1 MGDERAMSGSGPE
14 RHVVLVRHAKSAWPH
29 GVPDHERPLAG
40 KGRRNAQA
48 AGAWFAS
55 EGPRPQL
62 VLCSDATR
70 ARHTWEI
77 IAASIKGDPPTVRL
91 VPELYGAGP
100 IDVLDQLHRVP
111 AAVSV
116 VVVVGHQPTL
126 GDTAVLLSGRGS
138 HQRGL
143 DQIRAK
149 FPTNGVAV
157 LRFRGRWED
166 LTARGAVLET
176 FAVPRAS

>member
-1 MGDERAMSGSGPE
+1 MRPAEGPE
-14 RHVVLVRHAKSAWPH
+14 RHVVLLRHAKSAWPH

-48 AGAWFAS
+48 TGEWFAA

-77 IAASIKGDPPTVRL
+77 IAAALSGDPPV
-91 VPELYGAGP
+91 VKVEPALYDADAC
-100 IDVLDQLHRVP
+100 DVLDLLHDVP
-111 AAVSV
+111 DSMAV

-126 GDTAVLLSGRGS
+126 GDAAVLLAGAGS
-138 HQRGL
+138 DRNALQRL
-143 DQIRAK
+143 RTK

-166 LTARGAVLET
+166 LDAHNASLET
-176 FAVPRAS
+176 FEVPRSQ

>member
-1 MGDERAMSGSGPE
+1 MSSASGPE

-48 AGAWFAS
+48 TGEWFAA

-62 VLCSDATR
+62 VLCSDAMR

-77 IAASIKGDPPTVRL
+77 IGATLVGDPPPVRL
-91 VPELYGAGP
+91 APTLYGADP
-100 IDVLDQLHRVP
+100 QDVIRLLHEVP
-111 AAVSV
+111 REVYAA
-116 VVVVGHQPTL
+116 VVVGHQPTL
-126 GDTAVLLSGRGS
+126 GRTALLLAGPGS
-138 HQRGL
+138 DPGALER
-143 DQIRAK
+143 IRIK

-166 LTARGAVLET
+166 LDAGRAVLET

>member
-1 MGDERAMSGSGPE
+1 MTALGSER
-14 RHVVLVRHAKSAWPH
+14 RVVLVRHAKSAWPH

-48 AGAWFAS
+48 TGKWFAT

-62 VLCSDATR
+62 VLCSDAVR

-77 IAASIKGDPPTVRL
+77 IAGSISGAMPGPGPQVCL
-91 VPELYGAGP
+91 QPELYGADP
-100 IDVLDQLHRVP
+100 QDVLDLLHPVEDS
-111 AAVSV
+111 VSV

-126 GDTAVLLSGRGS
+126 SETVLLLAGKGSDRG
-138 HQRGL
+138 GL
-143 DQIRAK
+143 ARLRAK
-149 FPTNGVAV
+149 YPTNGVAV
-157 LRFRGRWED
+157 LRFHGRWED
-166 LTARGAVLET
+166 LAARGAVLEL

>member
-1 MGDERAMSGSGPE
+1 MSGSGPE

-48 AGAWFAS
+48 TGKWFAT

-77 IAASIKGDPPTVRL
+77 VAASIKGDQPVVRV
-91 VPELYGAGP
+91 VPELYGADP
-100 IDVLDQLHRVP
+100 QDVLDLLHLVP
-111 AAVSV
+111 DGVLS

-126 GDTAVLLSGRGS
+126 GDTAVLLAGPGS
-138 HQRGL
+138 HQGGL
-143 DQIRAK
+143 ERLRAK

-157 LRFRGRWED
+157 LRFRGRWGD
-166 LTARGAVLET
+166 LAARGAVLET

>member
-1 MGDERAMSGSGPE
+1 MTAAPGPD
-14 RHVVLVRHAKSAWPH
+14 RQIVLVRHAKSAWPH

-48 AGAWFAS
+48 TGAWFAT

-62 VLCSDATR
+62 VLCSDAVR

-77 IAASIKGDPPTVRL
+77 IAASIKGSRPQIRVQPD
-91 VPELYGAGP
+91 LYGADP
-100 IDVLDQLHRVP
+100 RDVLDLLHTI
-111 AAVSV
+111 ADTVSV

-126 GDTAVLLSGRGS
+126 SETALLLAGVGS
-138 HQRGL
+138 DRVGL
-143 DQIRAK
+143 DQIRTK
-149 FPTNGVAV
+149 YPTNGVAV

-166 LTARGAVLET
+166 LDARGAVLET

>member
-1 MGDERAMSGSGPE
+1 MLSASDPSASAAERYL
-14 RHVVLVRHAKSAWPH
+14 VLLRHAKSAWPH

-48 AGAWFAS
+48 AGEWFVA

-77 IAASIKGDPPTVRL
+77 VGAALPGDPPTLRVE
-91 VPELYGAGP
+91 PSLYGADP
-100 IDVLDQLHRVP
+100 LDVLDLLH
-111 AAVSV
+111 AVSDPVQV

-126 GDTAVLLSGRGS
+126 GATALLLAGSGSDPGS
-138 HQRGL
+138 L
-143 DQIRAK
+143 DRIRIK
-149 FPTNGVAV
+149 YPTNGVAV
-157 LRFRGRWED
+157 LRFRSRWAG
-166 LTARGAVLET
+166 LGPGGAVLET
-176 FAVPRAS
+176 FAVPRTS

>member
-1 MGDERAMSGSGPE
+1 MTAPGPE
-14 RHVVLVRHAKSAWPH
+14 RHVVLVRHAKAAWPH

-48 AGAWFAS
+48 TGEWFAT

-77 IAASIKGDPPTVRL
+77 IAASMRGDQPRVR
-91 VPELYGAGP
+91 VQPELYGADP
-100 IDVLDQLHRVP
+100 RDLLDLLHSVSDG
-111 AAVSV
+111 VSV

-126 GDTAVLLSGRGS
+126 GETALWLAGAGS
-138 HQRGL
+138 DPGCLHR
-143 DQIRAK
+143 IRTK
-149 FPTNGVAV
+149 YPTNGVAV

-166 LTARGAVLET
+166 LDARGAVLES

>member
-1 MGDERAMSGSGPE
+1 MTTTAPE

-29 GVPDHERPLAG
+29 GVPDHDRPLAG

-48 AGAWFAS
+48 TGEWFAT

-77 IAASIKGDPPTVRL
+77 IAACVPGDPPEVRL
-91 VPELYGAGP
+91 EPHLYGADP
-100 IDVLDQLHRVP
+100 LDVLDLLHSVP
-111 AAVSV
+111 DRVSV

-126 GDTAVLLSGRGS
+126 AETALLLAGTGSDRG
-138 HQRGL
+138 GL
-143 DQIRAK
+143 EQLRIK
-149 FPTNGVAV
+149 YPTNGVAV

-166 LTARGAVLET
+166 LDAGHAVLET
-176 FAVPRAS
+176 FAVPRAG